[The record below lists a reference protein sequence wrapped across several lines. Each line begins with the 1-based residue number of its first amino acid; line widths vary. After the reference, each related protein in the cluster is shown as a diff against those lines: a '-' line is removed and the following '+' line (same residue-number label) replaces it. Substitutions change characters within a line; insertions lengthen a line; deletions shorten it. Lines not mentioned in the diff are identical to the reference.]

1 MLFVNILYIFIK
13 YFQTIQKNVLSNMF
27 AVGHSS
33 SDMACNDSRKWPGIF
48 VTQSAC
54 PDCCGGFNSQSL
66 SEYHLLHAATRK
78 GLRGQSGFR
87 CESLDISFISQITH
101 KHKGEEEP
109 ASEENR
115 VRDRRGERTDS
126 KYGEMTLS

>member
-1 MLFVNILYIFIK
+1 
-13 YFQTIQKNVLSNMF
+13 MF
-27 AVGHSS
+27 AVGHAN
-33 SDMACNDSRKWPGIF
+33 SDMASNDSRKRPGIF
-48 VTQSAC
+48 VTQSDC

-78 GLRGQSGFR
+78 GRRGQAGFH

-101 KHKGEEEP
+101 KHKGLKEP

-115 VRDRRGERTDS
+115 VRDRGGERTDT
-126 KYGEMTLS
+126 KYSEMKTLNRI

>member
-1 MLFVNILYIFIK
+1 M
-13 YFQTIQKNVLSNMF
+13 QKSAVSNKF
-27 AVGHSS
+27 AVGHIS
-33 SDMACNDSRKWPGIF
+33 SDMASNDSRKWPGIF

-66 SEYHLLHAATRK
+66 SEYHLLHAATHK
-78 GLRGQSGFR
+78 GRRGQAGFH

-101 KHKGEEEP
+101 KHKGEKEP

-115 VRDRRGERTDS
+115 VRDRRGDRTGT
-126 KYGEMTLS
+126 KYGEMTTLKQN